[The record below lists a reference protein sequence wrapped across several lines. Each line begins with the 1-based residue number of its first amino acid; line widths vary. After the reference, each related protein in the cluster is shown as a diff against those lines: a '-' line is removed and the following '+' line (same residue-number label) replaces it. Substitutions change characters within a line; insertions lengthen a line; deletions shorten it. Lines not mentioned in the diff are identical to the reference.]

1 MPKIEKVPTAQFNPF
16 YGCAILVIMVLTFG
30 GIVTWMIYS
39 GIEQDRQIAT
49 FTTENAPPLTPL
61 VVSDNEKAA
70 LKNKLIMFADSATK
84 GDAAQLSLNSSE
96 ANTLLLL
103 AADAGI
109 GEDKESQSYREM
121 LRFTGFDA
129 KTQFVSA
136 DLRMPVNK
144 LPWASGDKRYL
155 VGSANFKPVV
165 ENGTFSLKIETI
177 SVPGKTVS
185 EGFVNNMRNMDWL
198 SLAKQKDAKIA
209 DALKKVSACR
219 IADDDSAL
227 ILDCAKTA
235 PQSAKP

>member
-155 VGSANFKPVV
+155 VGSASFKPVV